1 MVLKVWRLELLAR
14 RRVARPAGEPRPRPG
29 SSRSAW
35 SESWGSWGGR
45 DSVTGWDYVKGL
57 VSFRCLVYFLPG
69 TTLYVTLTVEELPTV
84 SMAVTANVLVP
95 LDDVLT
101 RLPFATGPVHD
112 VIPAPPSLQA

>member
-1 MVLKVWRLELLAR
+1 MRLSVKA
-14 RRVARPAGEPRPRPG
+14 PG
-29 SSRSAW
+29 
-35 SESWGSWGGR
+35 
-45 DSVTGWDYVKGL
+45 VIQ
-57 VSFRCLVYFLPG
+57 VSPHYFLPG
-69 TTLYVTLTVEELPTV
+69 TTLYVTLTVEELPTA

>member
-1 MVLKVWRLELLAR
+1 MGDRL
-14 RRVARPAGEPRPRPG
+14 
-29 SSRSAW
+29 
-35 SESWGSWGGR
+35 
-45 DSVTGWDYVKGL
+45 
-57 VSFRCLVYFLPG
+57 YFLPA